1 MLMPNQPFVTSM
13 VWEVGGML
21 AFPIYSCNMMLNEP
35 VREHMM
41 GSKSARLTGV
51 WSLTLLGVTP
61 GMKPWMTPC
70 WFYERALL
78 RILANWRA
86 PVGKAKE
93 AFGHSLSCE
102 TRHREELDMK
112 HHLHQ
117 QPHILLSM
125 APS

>member
-1 MLMPNQPFVTSM
+1 MPNQPFVTSTG
-13 VWEVGGML
+13 WEAGGML
-21 AFPIYSCNMMLNEP
+21 VFPVNPCNMTLHEP
-35 VREHMM
+35 ICEHMM

-51 WSLTLLGVTP
+51 WTLTLHGVP
-61 GMKPWMTPC
+61 PRMKPWMTPC
-70 WFYERALL
+70 WFYEGALL
-78 RILANWRA
+78 RILANCRA

-102 TRHREELDMK
+102 TSCLEELDRK

-125 APS
+125 SPS